1 MKKLFNKIALD
12 VKFSRAGEGHT
23 LDGSEKSKEK
33 QPSSRQSSKGPSK
46 PPVRPSEAAM
56 VAGSVTVDRVERQQ
70 QAANRTKTGVSSTRK
85 TTSSSS
91 NSQPNNT
98 SKPREEPVV
107 TRPPTSSSA
116 GEAAMMRFDRQQSK
130 EGEKKMTHSKGST
143 VEGSPKTKS
152 VRYIQFQCFSS
163 ISHSSQSTACI
174 IVDPSH

>member
-12 VKFSRAGEGHT
+12 VKFSRTGEGHT

-33 QPSSRQSSKGPSK
+33 QPSSKQSSKGPSK
-46 PPVRPSEAAM
+46 PPTRPSEAAM

-70 QAANRTKTGVSSTRK
+70 QAANRTKTGVSSTHK

-91 NSQPNNT
+91 NSQPNIT

-107 TRPPTSSSA
+107 KRPPTSSSA

-130 EGEKKMTHSKGST
+130 EGEKKMAHSKGST

-163 ISHSSQSTACI
+163 ISYSSQSTACI